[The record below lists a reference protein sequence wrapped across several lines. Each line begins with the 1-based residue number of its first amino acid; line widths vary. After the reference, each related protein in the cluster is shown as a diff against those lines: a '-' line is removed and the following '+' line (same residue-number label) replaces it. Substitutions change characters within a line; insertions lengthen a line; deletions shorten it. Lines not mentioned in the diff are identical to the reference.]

1 MSRVTQGPHD
11 HVITFGVTTGT
22 LWLQV
27 LLVAAALTVAACA
40 LVRPFFAE
48 QERVARVA
56 VAWAAAVAGVLTL
69 LLTDGLDLPRQFAVL
84 FLAGLGVPLFLA
96 RHTEPPATAPL
107 RVVHHLTPWVLL
119 AAATGASVEFARAWL
134 GAGSDRAGVLLN
146 TGLVIAMVGLSWFA
160 VWRPAPGRAKA
171 LVNTV
176 GWALASAV
184 VAGTA
189 HVATLT
195 VAAG

>member
-1 MSRVTQGPHD
+1 MPRVAQGPHD
-11 HVITFGVTTGT
+11 HVLTFGVTTGT

-48 QERVARVA
+48 QERIAREA

-69 LLTDGLDLPRQFAVL
+69 LLTDGLDLPQQFAAL

-96 RHTEPPATAPL
+96 RRTEPAATTPL
-107 RVVHHLTPWVLL
+107 RVLHHLTPWVLL
-119 AAATGASVEFARAWL
+119 AAATGASIEFARAWL
-134 GAGSDRAGVLLN
+134 GTGSDRAGVLLN

-160 VWRPAPGRAKA
+160 VWRPEPGRAKA
-171 LVNTV
+171 FVNTV

>member
-1 MSRVTQGPHD
+1 MPRVTQGPHD

-40 LVRPFFAE
+40 LVRPFFTE
-48 QERVARVA
+48 QERAAREA

-69 LLTDGLDLPRQFAVL
+69 LLTEGLDLPKQFAVL

-96 RHTEPPATAPL
+96 RHPDHGTAPL
-107 RVVHHLTPWVLL
+107 RVLHHLTPWVLL

-134 GAGSDRAGVLLN
+134 GAGPDRAGVLLN

-160 VWRPAPGRAKA
+160 VWRPAPGRARA
-171 LVNTV
+171 LVNGV
-176 GWALASAV
+176 GWALASVV